1 MTYLNSNTIVI
12 KTEMELNI
20 GREIVRVR
28 MIKGM
33 KQEALA
39 ARLGLSLST
48 FSKIEQSENNDDEKR
63 SFRVM

>member
-1 MTYLNSNTIVI
+1 
-12 KTEMELNI
+12 MELNI
-20 GREIVRVR
+20 GRKIVRVR

-48 FSKIEQSENNDDEKR
+48 FSKIEQSENNDDEKAR
-63 SFRVM
+63 GIADLLN